1 MPEGR
6 IVPELSEDQWE
17 RFVYLSIL
25 LVALGSYALV
35 AARGN
40 IGTRLRHLLLW
51 ALLFT
56 GVAAGYSL
64 WDGVRLTQTTVQ
76 TSGEGMVVRRGL
88 DGHFHLTLEIVGAS
102 GQAQPVR
109 FIVDTG
115 ATQMV
120 LTRADAQRL
129 GYGERDLRFT
139 GTAQTANGT
148 TRTATVTLPQV
159 SLAGHQS
166 SRVRA
171 LVNEG
176 ELHSSLLGMGYLER
190 FASLEITRDQLRIRF

>member
-1 MPEGR
+1 M
-6 IVPELSEDQWE
+6 LSDLTEDQWE
-17 RFVYLSIL
+17 RLVYLSIL
-25 LVALGSYALV
+25 LVAVGSYGLV
-35 AARGN
+35 AAQGQL
-40 IGTRLRHLLLW
+40 GTRLRHLLLW

-64 WDGVRLTQTTVQ
+64 WDGVQLTNTTVQ
-76 TSGEGMVVRRGL
+76 TSGEGLVVRRGL
-88 DGHFHLTLEIVGAS
+88 DGHFHLTLEITGAS

-115 ATQMV
+115 ASEMV
-120 LTRADAQRL
+120 LTRADAARL
-129 GYGERDLRFT
+129 GYGARDLRFL
-139 GTAQTANGT
+139 GVAQTANGT
-148 TRTATVTLPQV
+148 TRTASVTLPQV

-166 SRVRA
+166 NRVRA

>member
-1 MPEGR
+1 M
-6 IVPELSEDQWE
+6 LSDLTEDQWQ
-17 RFVYLSIL
+17 RLVTLSIL
-25 LVALGSYALV
+25 LVAIGSYALV

-64 WDGVRLTQTTVQ
+64 WDGVRLTNTTVQ

-88 DGHFHLTLEIVGAS
+88 DGHFHLTLEITGAS
-102 GQAQPVR
+102 GRSEPVR

-115 ATQMV
+115 ATEMV
-120 LTRADAQRL
+120 LTRADAERL
-129 GYGERDLRFT
+129 GYGARDLRFL
-139 GTAQTANGT
+139 GIAQTANGT
-148 TRTATVTLPQV
+148 TRTASVTLPRV
-159 SLAGHQS
+159 ALAGHES